1 MDLQNVVNFTQR
13 PRIVSRHPQDVALR
27 MAVRRSRG
35 ISGSSGSQGISGLA
49 DSVAADAFPA
59 GGGST
64 TTPSSGGLTTAQG
77 IQLGTTIAS
86 SLAQIGTSIYSAQ
99 LAKQQAAQQA
109 ELQKK
114 MLEVQKNQQ
123 SLEAYKL
130 LASAQGRAVANGAGP
145 VPATGDSD
153 NGMLV
158 IAAGVGLVALMML
171 R

>member
-1 MDLQNVVNFTQR
+1 MDLQNVVNFVQR

-49 DSVAADAFPA
+49 DSVAAEAFPA

-64 TTPSSGGLTTAQG
+64 TTPSSGGLTTGQG
-77 IQLGTTIAS
+77 IQLATTIAS
-86 SLAQIGTSIYSAQ
+86 SLAQIGTSIYSSQ
-99 LAKQQAAQQA
+99 LQKEQAARDAKLQQ
-109 ELQKK
+109 Q
-114 MLEVQKNQQ
+114 MLDIQKNQQ
-123 SLEAYKL
+123 SIEAYKL
-130 LASAQGRAVANGAGP
+130 LSSAQGRAVANGAGP
-145 VPATGDSD
+145 VPAGGDSS

-158 IAAGVGLVALMML
+158 IAAGVGLIALMML